1 MPATVSLEKVVDEIE
16 LLLSEEWT
24 AYLNRRTGE
33 LYTVTAE
40 MADAADDPD
49 SPSVEDWLQEELP
62 KVREILESDDWLAL
76 PTKFDLHEYQIMKAF
91 SLAHADEGQRDQLLE
106 AISGRGAFRF
116 FKSLVH
122 RWGIQQQWY
131 DYRDREIE
139 RIVADWLDVQG
150 IAYEKG
156 A

>member
-16 LLLSEEWT
+16 LLLSDEWT

-33 LYTVTAE
+33 LYTVTVE

-49 SPSVEDWLQEELP
+49 DSSVEDWLQEELP

-91 SLAHADEGQRDQLLE
+91 SHAHADEGQREQLLE

-150 IAYEKG
+150 IPYEK
-156 A
+156 

>member
-1 MPATVSLEKVVDEIE
+1 MPATVSLQKVVDEIE
-16 LLLSEEWT
+16 LLLDDSWT

-33 LYTVTAE
+33 LYTVTDE
-40 MADAADDPD
+40 MARAADDPD
-49 SPSVEDWLQEELP
+49 SPSAEDWREELP
-62 KVREILESDDWLAL
+62 KVREILESDDWVEL

-91 SLAHADEGQRDQLLE
+91 SLAHADQGQREQLLD

-131 DYRDREIE
+131 DYRNREIE
-139 RIVADWLDVQG
+139 RIVADWLEAEE
-150 IAYEKG
+150 IPYER
-156 A
+156 